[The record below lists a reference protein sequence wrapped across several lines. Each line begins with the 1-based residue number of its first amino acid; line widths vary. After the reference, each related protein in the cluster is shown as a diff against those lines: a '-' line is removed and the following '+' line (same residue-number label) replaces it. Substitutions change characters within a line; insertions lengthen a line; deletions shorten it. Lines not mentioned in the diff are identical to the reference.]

1 MNLSYAGRH
10 EEAITFHLKAIRLE
24 PLAPGNY
31 YQHLCRVYSFTGNCS
46 DAITA
51 CEEGLHRV
59 NNLMVRLDA
68 IVAYSIC
75 GREEEAQAMAAEVL
89 RIAPNFS
96 CNHYVKYLYYKNP
109 ADVNRYIDSLKRAGL
124 K

>member
-1 MNLSYAGRH
+1 MWWIRH

-31 YQHLCRVYSFTGNCS
+31 YQHLCRAYFFTGNCS
-46 DAITA
+46 EAIAA
-51 CEEGLHRV
+51 CEEARHRV

-75 GREEEAQAMAAEVL
+75 GRDEEAQAIAAEV
-89 RIAPNFS
+89 RGIAPNFS
-96 CNHYVKYLYYKNP
+96 CDHYIKKLFYKNP
-109 ADVNRYIDSLKRAGL
+109 ADVNRYISSLKKAGL
-124 K
+124 N